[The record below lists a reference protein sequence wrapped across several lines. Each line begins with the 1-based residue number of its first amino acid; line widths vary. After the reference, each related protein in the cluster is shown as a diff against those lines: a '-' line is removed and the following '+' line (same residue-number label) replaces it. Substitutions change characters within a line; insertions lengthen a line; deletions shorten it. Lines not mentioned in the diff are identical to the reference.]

1 MRKQDAVKFKWAI
14 CTVFGV
20 VFENIFMQMN
30 SIIQSLLNR
39 NISQLEF
46 SHIFVFWD
54 SLFIVCEYEF
64 SPELETTEARIY
76 DMLWMWRLQLLLT
89 MNDRLILASKGVFVW
104 ICALKWGFISAVCAI
119 YSGEKKRAPMP
130 QSPFLYLEMHCLCSV
145 VLAVGCIRTCS
156 LLDTELPCNTR
167 GKHFVT
173 GLWPCKHTAV
183 LLRV

>member
-30 SIIQSLLNR
+30 SIIQSLLNG

-64 SPELETTEARIY
+64 SPELKTSEARIY
-76 DMLWMWRLQLLLT
+76 DVLWMWRLQLLLT
-89 MNDRLILASKGVFVW
+89 MNDRLILASKRVFVW
-104 ICALKWGFISAVCAI
+104 IFALKWALYLQYVHFIQ
-119 YSGEKKRAPMP
+119 GKKKKRIYA
-130 QSPFLYLEMHCLCSV
+130 
-145 VLAVGCIRTCS
+145 AVTF
-156 LLDTELPCNTR
+156 P
-167 GKHFVT
+167 
-173 GLWPCKHTAV
+173 
-183 LLRV
+183 LLRNILSMYC